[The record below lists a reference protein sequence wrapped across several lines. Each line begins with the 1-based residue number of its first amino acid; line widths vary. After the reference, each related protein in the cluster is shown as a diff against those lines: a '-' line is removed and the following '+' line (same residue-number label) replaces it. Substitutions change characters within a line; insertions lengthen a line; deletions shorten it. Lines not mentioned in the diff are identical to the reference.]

1 MALQEMKESAQTN
14 LNPTKK
20 RTPQKIALKTNNN
33 VMCGVKLMQLT
44 G

>member
-1 MALQEMKESAQTN
+1 MALSEMKEGARTN
-14 LNPTKK
+14 FNPTKK
-20 RTPQKIALKTNNN
+20 KNPQKIALKTNNN